1 MIRMGRDC
9 QGAGGGRARISP
21 VPSEPPTISVVICA
35 FTRDRLEVLSESV
48 ESLRAQ
54 TTPAHEI
61 VLVID
66 HAPELLEEVRELWPD
81 LKIVENRER
90 RGLSGARNSGVA
102 EATGEVV
109 AFLDDDAIAEPD
121 WLERLSAA
129 YADPNV
135 LGVGGTVRPRWV
147 EGKPSWFPPEFDWVV
162 GCTHS
167 GMPQQLEPVRNLVGA
182 NMSFRRQPLLDVG
195 GFSHDLGRVG
205 TLPVGCE
212 ETDLSIRV
220 HQRWPEAEILYD
232 PAAAVEHVVPPARG
246 RVRYFLDR
254 CRAEGRS
261 KAVLSGMVG
270 TEDGLSSERSYV
282 RRTLPLGVLRDL
294 GAVFKGDFSGPSRAA
309 MIFVGLAATTV
320 DYLRVRTGVAKPD
333 ETEAAHPSANGA
345 APRVLMVTPR
355 SPLTQGGV
363 ERHVLE
369 VSTRMAAAGVHVE
382 VICTDLDAD
391 QAGEQTYEGVR
402 IRTLRAWPRGR
413 DWHLAPGIWRAMSAE
428 KWDLVHVQSYHT
440 LVAPL
445 AMLRALTLRIPYVV
459 TFHGGGHS
467 LEHRNQARGL
477 QMWLLAPLLR
487 RAARLVAIARFEIE
501 RYGALL
507 GVPPERFAF
516 IPNGTDLS
524 FSEGDVAAAEPAT
537 PTLASI
543 GRLERY
549 KGHHRVLEAFPF
561 VLEREP
567 DARLLIVGK
576 GPVEDELR
584 RRAQELGLGD
594 RVEVTSVP
602 PGDPQGMAA
611 LLGGVSLVVL
621 MSEFESHPL
630 VALEA
635 AAARRRLLVANAGG
649 LSEIAADGFG
659 RAIPL
664 DSSPQQIAAA
674 ALEELAKPPPERSPS
689 LTSWDECAAALL
701 GLYGSVLN
709 SEVPIADVTS
719 SQRSAARGRTSSSR
733 QRQ

>member
-1 MIRMGRDC
+1 MPGTPASD
-9 QGAGGGRARISP
+9 AA
-21 VPSEPPTISVVICA
+21 PTISVVVCA
-35 FTRDRLEVLSESV
+35 FTRDRLEVLGESV
-48 ESLRAQ
+48 DSLRAQ
-54 TTPAHEI
+54 TRPAHEI

-66 HAPELLEEVRELWPD
+66 HAPELLEEVRGLWPD
-81 LKIVENRER
+81 LKIVENIER
-90 RGLSGARNSGVA
+90 KGLSGARNSGVA
-102 EATGEVV
+102 AATGDVV
-109 AFLDDDAIAEPD
+109 AFLDDDAIAAPD
-121 WLERLSAA
+121 WLERLAAA
-129 YADPNV
+129 YADPRV
-135 LGVGGTVRPRWV
+135 LGAGGKVSPRWL
-147 EGKPSWFPPEFDWVV
+147 EGKPGWFPPEFDWVI

-167 GMPQQLEPVRNLVGA
+167 GMPRQLEPVRNLVGA
-182 NMSFRRQPLLDVG
+182 NMSFRRQPLVEVG

-246 RVRYFLDR
+246 KVRYFLDR

-270 TEDGLSSERSYV
+270 TRDGLSSERSYV

-294 GAVFKGDFSGPSRAA
+294 GAFFKGDFSGLGRAA
-309 MIFVGLAATTV
+309 MIFVGLAATTT
-320 DYLRVRTGVAKPD
+320 DYLRVRTGIAKPD
-333 ETEAAHPSANGA
+333 ETDAAHPSSNGA
-345 APRVLMVTPR
+345 GARVLMVTPR
-355 SPLTQGGV
+355 SPLEQGGV
-363 ERHVLE
+363 ERHVRE
-369 VSTRMAAAGVHVE
+369 VSTRMAAAGVQVE
-382 VICTDLDAD
+382 VICTDPDAD
-391 QAGEQTYEGVR
+391 GAGEQVHEGVR

-413 DWHLAPGIWRAMSAE
+413 DWYFAPGLWRAMSSE

-445 AMLRALTLRIPYVV
+445 AMLRALVLRIPYVV

-477 QMWLLAPLLR
+477 QMRLLRPLLR
-487 RAARLVAIARFEIE
+487 RAARLIAIARFEIE

-524 FSEGDVAAAEPAT
+524 FSAGDVAAGEPPT
-537 PTLASI
+537 PVLASI

-549 KGHHRVLEAFPF
+549 KGHHRVLEAFPL

-567 DARLLIVGK
+567 EARLLIVGK
-576 GPVEDELR
+576 GPYEDELR
-584 RRAQELGLGD
+584 RQAEELGLGD
-594 RVEVTSVP
+594 RVEVTSVA
-602 PGDPQGMAA
+602 PGDPGAMAA

-635 AAARRRLLVANAGG
+635 AAARRRLLVAAAGG
-649 LSEIAADGFG
+649 LSEIAEEGLG

-664 DSSPQQIAAA
+664 DSTPRQIAAA
-674 ALEELAKPPPERSPS
+674 ALEELAKPQPERAPS

-701 GLYGSVLN
+701 DLYASLLKIGMPNVG
-709 SEVPIADVTS
+709 VTS
-719 SQRSAARGRTSSSR
+719 SERVAADGRTSSSR
-733 QRQ
+733 R

>member
-1 MIRMGRDC
+1 VGC
-9 QGAGGGRARISP
+9 GGRVRIPP

-48 ESLRAQ
+48 DSLRAQ
-54 TTPAHEI
+54 TLPAHEI

-66 HAPELLEEVRELWPD
+66 HAPELLEEVRGLWPD

-102 EATGEVV
+102 EATGEIV
-109 AFLDDDAIAEPD
+109 AFLDDDAIAGPD
-121 WLERLSAA
+121 WLERLAAA

-135 LGVGGTVRPRWV
+135 LGAGGTVRPRWV
-147 EGKPSWFPPEFDWVV
+147 EGKPGWFPPEFDWVV

-182 NMSFRRQPLLDVG
+182 NMSFRRQPLLEVG

-246 RVRYFLDR
+246 RVRYFVDR

-282 RRTLPLGVLRDL
+282 RRTLPLGVLRDV
-294 GAVFKGDFSGPSRAA
+294 GAFFKGDGSGLSRAA
-309 MIFVGLAATTV
+309 MIFVGLTATTV

-333 ETEAAHPSANGA
+333 ETESAHPSSNGA

-355 SPLTQGGV
+355 SPLAQGGV

-382 VICTDLDAD
+382 VICTDPDAD
-391 QAGEQTYEGVR
+391 RAGEQTHEGVR
-402 IRTLRAWPRGR
+402 IRTLRARPRGR
-413 DWHLAPGIWRAMSAE
+413 DWHLAPEIWRAMGE
-428 KWDLVHVQSYHT
+428 GKWDIVHVQSYHT

-445 AMLRALTLRIPYVV
+445 AMLRALALRVPYVV

-467 LEHRNQARGL
+467 LEHRNRARGL
-477 QMWLLAPLLR
+477 QMRLLAPLLR

-501 RYGALL
+501 KYGALL
-507 GVPPERFAF
+507 GVPPERFVF

-524 FSEGDVAAAEPAT
+524 FSDGDVVAGEPEV

-549 KGHHRVLEAFPF
+549 KGHHRVLEAFPL
-561 VLEREP
+561 VLERRPE
-567 DARLLIVGK
+567 ARLLIVGK
-576 GPVEDELR
+576 GPYEEELR
-584 RRAQELGLGD
+584 RHVEELGLGD
-594 RVEVTSVP
+594 SVEVTSVP
-602 PGDPQGMAA
+602 AGDPLGMAA
-611 LLGGVSLVVL
+611 LLGRVSLVVL

-635 AAARRRLLVANAGG
+635 AAARRRLLVADAGG

-664 DSSPQQIAAA
+664 DSSSEQIAAA
-674 ALEELAKPPPERSPS
+674 ALEELEKPPPQSSPN
-689 LTSWDECAAALL
+689 LTSWDECSAALVD
-701 GLYGSVLN
+701 LYASILN
-709 SEVPIADVTS
+709 FGTPTPDVTS
-719 SQRSAARGRTSSSR
+719 SGSAPGRGQMSSPPTAC
-733 QRQ
+733 

>member
-1 MIRMGRDC
+1 MPG
-9 QGAGGGRARISP
+9 
-21 VPSEPPTISVVICA
+21 EPPTISVVVCA
-35 FTRDRLEVLSESV
+35 YTRDRLEVLSEAV
-48 ESLRAQ
+48 DSLRGQ
-54 TTPAHEI
+54 TLPPHEV

-66 HAPELLEEVRELWPD
+66 HAPELLEEARGLWPD
-81 LKIVENRER
+81 LKLVANRER
-90 RGLSGARNSGVA
+90 KGLSGARNTGVA

-109 AFLDDDAIAEPD
+109 AFLDDDAIAAPD
-121 WLERLSAA
+121 WLARLADA
-129 YADPNV
+129 YADPKV
-135 LGVGGTVRPRWV
+135 MGAGGTVRPRWV
-147 EGKPSWFPPEFDWVV
+147 EGKPGWFPPEFDWVV

-167 GMPQQLEPVRNLVGA
+167 GMPQRLEPVRNLVGA

-232 PAAAVEHVVPPARG
+232 PAAAVEHVVPSTRG
-246 RVRYFLDR
+246 KVRYFLDR

-270 TEDGLSSERSYV
+270 TQDGLSSERSYV

-294 GAVFKGDFSGPSRAA
+294 GDAARGDAGGLGRAA
-309 MIFVGLAATTV
+309 MIVVGLMATTV
-320 DYLRVRTGVAKPD
+320 DYLRVRTGLAKPD
-333 ETEAAHPSANGA
+333 QTEGAHPSSNGG

-355 SPLTQGGV
+355 SPLEQGGV

-369 VSTRMAAAGVHVE
+369 VSRRMAAAGMRVE
-382 VICTDLDAD
+382 VICTDPDSK
-391 QAGEQTYEGVR
+391 QANDETHEGVR

-413 DWHLAPGIWRAMSAE
+413 DWHFAPGIWREMGRE
-428 KWDLVHVQSYHT
+428 QWDLVHIQSYHT

-467 LEHRNQARGL
+467 LEHRNRARGA
-477 QMWLLAPLLR
+477 QMRLLRPLLR
-487 RAARLVAIARFEIE
+487 RAARLVAIARFEVE
-501 RYGALL
+501 QYGRAL
-507 GVPPERFAF
+507 GVPPERFVF

-524 FSEGDVAAAEPAT
+524 FSDADVAGGEPEV

-549 KGHHRVLEAFPF
+549 KGHHRVLEAFPL

-567 DARLLIVGK
+567 SARLLIVGK
-576 GPVEDELR
+576 GPYEDELR
-584 RRAQELGLGD
+584 RQVAELGLGD
-594 RVEVTSVP
+594 SVEVTSVP
-602 PGDPQGMAA
+602 PGDPKGMAS

-635 AAARRRLLVANAGG
+635 AAARRRLLVADAGG

-664 DSSPQQIAAA
+664 DSSPRQIAAA
-674 ALEELAKPPPERSPS
+674 ALEELARPQPQRSPS
-689 LTSWDECAAALL
+689 LTSWDECAAALID
-701 GLYGSVLN
+701 LYGSV
-709 SEVPIADVTS
+709 VKT
-719 SQRSAARGRTSSSR
+719 G
-733 QRQ
+733 